1 VLVQQKSVGL
11 PTVEGAKPSDAINVN
26 VVKALEEG
34 DYQYAK
40 YFLKILEFFRLLEEL
55 MIF

>member
-1 VLVQQKSVGL
+1 VLSKQKSVGL

-26 VVKALEEG
+26 VVKTLEEG

-40 YFLKILEFFRLLEEL
+40 YFFLIFWTFF
-55 MIF
+55 